1 MLKLFTSQKIFI
13 GSILSKFFIYL
24 LGDKKRVIKRN
35 TISYEIDLNE
45 GIDLGIFLNIKNE
58 RKIFNI
64 KKILNEKSEM
74 IFVDI
79 GSNVGSV
86 ALPLAHQFKS
96 SKIYAVEPTF
106 YAYKKLLKNVKLNPN
121 LKNRIIPLNYFVS
134 NKAKPSTDHSSWN
147 FNKAEKK
154 HHIHLGSLKK
164 INNKK
169 IISLDNLFKKA
180 KHKIDF
186 IKLDVDG
193 FEYEVL
199 KSGEKIIKRNKPV
212 IHIEFAPYLH
222 KEYGYSS
229 NKLIDLIKS
238 KFDYDFYNEDLIKIK
253 NIKKYILKIKNRSE
267 NFFLIKKK
275 LI

>member
-96 SKIYAVEPTF
+96 SKIYSVEPTF

-134 NKAKPSTDHSSWN
+134 IKQNLQQFIPIGNLIKQKKRIIFIWDHS
-147 FNKAEKK
+147 
-154 HHIHLGSLKK
+154 
-164 INNKK
+164 
-169 IISLDNLFKKA
+169 
-180 KHKIDF
+180 
-186 IKLDVDG
+186 
-193 FEYEVL
+193 
-199 KSGEKIIKRNKPV
+199 
-212 IHIEFAPYLH
+212 
-222 KEYGYSS
+222 
-229 NKLIDLIKS
+229 
-238 KFDYDFYNEDLIKIK
+238 
-253 NIKKYILKIKNRSE
+253 
-267 NFFLIKKK
+267 KK
-275 LI
+275 LIIKKLFLLIIYLKKQNIKLIL